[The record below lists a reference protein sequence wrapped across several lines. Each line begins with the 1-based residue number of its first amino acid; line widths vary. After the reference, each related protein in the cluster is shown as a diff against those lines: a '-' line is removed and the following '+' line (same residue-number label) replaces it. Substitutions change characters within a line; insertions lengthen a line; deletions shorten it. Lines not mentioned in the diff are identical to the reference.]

1 MSHLSVSSKSSQD
14 ESPTATITYDQVTAM
29 GKLLEGR
36 LLTVMEAS
44 FSDPVQRKAVKDLV
58 RNTVWEIFI
67 QLQKNILAE
76 VQAGVYPVTIDVTQK
91 ESGK

>member
-1 MSHLSVSSKSSQD
+1 MNDSSKSSPD
-14 ESPTATITYDQVTAM
+14 KSPSATITYDQVTAM

-36 LLTVMEAS
+36 LLTVIEAS

-76 VQAGVYPVTIDVTQK
+76 VQAGVYPLTITVPQK
-91 ESGK
+91 EPGQ

>member
-1 MSHLSVSSKSSQD
+1 
-14 ESPTATITYDQVTAM
+14 M

-36 LLTVMEAS
+36 LLTVIEAT

-58 RNTVWEIFI
+58 RNSIWEIFI

-76 VQAGVYPVTIDVTQK
+76 VQAGVYPLTITVPQK
-91 ESGK
+91 EAGK

>member
-1 MSHLSVSSKSSQD
+1 MSDSSKSSSD
-14 ESPTATITYDQVTAM
+14 KSPSATITYDQVTAM

-36 LLTVMEAS
+36 LLTVIEAS

-58 RNTVWEIFI
+58 RNSIWEIFI

-76 VQAGVYPVTIDVTQK
+76 VQAGVYPLTITVPQK